1 MRILHVV
8 GARPNFMK
16 VAPVMAAMGRRP
28 GEFVHLLVHTGQ
40 HYDRQMSSVFFD
52 ELGLPHPDV
61 DLNVGSADH
70 AEQTARVMVAF
81 EPVVADW
88 RPDWVVVVGDVNST
102 LACALVC
109 AKLRVRV
116 AHLEAGLRSYDRTMP
131 EEVNRV
137 VTDHIADL
145 LLTPSADADANL
157 LREGL
162 AAEKIAFVGNVMI
175 DTLVRLLPQARSRS
189 VAARLGLEPGRF
201 VLVTMHRPANV
212 DDLAALRD
220 IVTALGTLAADVPV
234 VFPVHPRTRRGI
246 DTVLEGSPA
255 PGLRLL
261 EPLGYLDFLS
271 LTDTA
276 GVVVTDSGGV
286 QEETTYLGVPC
297 LTVRPNTER
306 PVTIELGTN
315 RLVERSPEALVA
327 AVRERL
333 REPRTT
339 SHALPPLWDG
349 ATAPRVA
356 DALLAASAARPDDR
370 RRSAGAGIS
379 T

>member
-28 GEFVHLLVHTGQ
+28 GEFVQLLVHTGQ

-109 AKLRVRV
+109 AKLQVRV

-234 VFPVHPRTRRGI
+234 VFPVHPRTRRSI
-246 DTVLEGSPA
+246 DAVLEGSPA

>member
-1 MRILHVV
+1 
-8 GARPNFMK
+8 
-16 VAPVMAAMGRRP
+16 MAAMDRRTAQ
-28 GEFVHLLVHTGQ
+28 FAQRLVHTGQ
-40 HYDRQMSSVFFD
+40 HYDLQMSRVFFD
-52 ELGLPHPDV
+52 ELGLPRPDV

-81 EPVVADW
+81 EPVVTRW

-109 AKLRVRV
+109 AKLHVRV
-116 AHLEAGLRSYDRTMP
+116 AHLEAGLRSFDRSMP
-131 EEVNRV
+131 EEINRV
-137 VTDHIADL
+137 VTDQVADL
-145 LLTPSADADANL
+145 LLTPSADADENL
-157 LREGL
+157 RREGVPADKVVL
-162 AAEKIAFVGNVMI
+162 VGNVMI

-189 VAARLGLEPGRF
+189 VAERLGLSPGRF

-212 DDLAALRD
+212 DERADLKDIVAGLGRLAAE
-220 IVTALGTLAADVPV
+220 VPV

-246 DTVLEGSPA
+246 DALDGGVP

-271 LTDTA
+271 LMDAA

-306 PVTIELGTN
+306 PVTIEVGTN
-315 RLVERSPEALVA
+315 RLVERAPEALVKA
-327 AVRERL
+327 ARERL
-333 REPRTT
+333 REPRETT
-339 SHALPPLWDG
+339 HGVPPLWDG
-349 ATAPRVA
+349 ATAPRVV
-356 DALLAASAARPDDR
+356 DALLAASARHGGRGPATD
-370 RRSAGAGIS
+370 A
-379 T
+379 